1 MIGLLIKVFKH
12 KYDGGIDMAEDNVNF
27 ITIELSKKQVDMNH
41 LYHNDKTNKDYAR
54 VMAPGN
60 GTFFYPISSI
70 KVKKDNP
77 NRVYFTRPEGTE
89 IQVIYSKRKENIP
102 DSASNDEKYERH
114 TRTWKMEELK
124 AAYDEEKKEY
134 AENHGFVNYT
144 VPTSWGRKFSS
155 NGVDYISISVPVPV
169 ENSDKDRWCSLVI
182 GAERF
187 KKSDRDENMSYFGFP
202 KKKKDTTEDYMVEL
216 RYGEKQS
223 DGSYSNEKMFL
234 SSAAL
239 KECIEK
245 AVKRSLAKDLFVST
259 EISDKLLRPFET
271 KEGKKLYAVSVPVYE
286 NNNEKATFY
295 EIVVPEERVSIN
307 PETNRA
313 RLSLF
318 KNSPDGQIYNHTAK
332 RSFDNGN
339 GGYDTVS
346 KTYSSEEI
354 IKFFEESKEKYKEKH
369 SDSDYSLA
377 DEDEASGLSAG
388 SSVNEN
394 IEQNVNHRH
403 R

>member
-1 MIGLLIKVFKH
+1 MSEEKL
-12 KYDGGIDMAEDNVNF
+12 NF
-27 ITIELSKKQVDMNH
+27 ITIDLSKKQVDMNH
-41 LYHNDKTNKDYAR
+41 LYHSDKTDKDYAR

-77 NRVYFTRPEGTE
+77 DRVYFTRQEGTE
-89 IQVIYSKRKENIP
+89 IQVNYSKRKDDIP
-102 DSASNDEKYERH
+102 DSAPNEEKYERY
-114 TRTWKMEELK
+114 TRTWKIEELK
-124 AAYDEEKKEY
+124 AAYEEEKKEY
-134 AENHGFVNYT
+134 AENHGFFNYT

-155 NGVDYISISVPVPV
+155 NGTNYISISVPVPV
-169 ENSDKDRWCSLVI
+169 ENSDKDRWCSFVI
-182 GAERF
+182 GADRF

-202 KKKKDTTEDYMVEL
+202 KKKKDTSEDYMVEL
-216 RYGEKQS
+216 RYGDKQS

-239 KECIEK
+239 KKCIEK
-245 AVKRSLAKDLFVST
+245 AVKRSEAKDLFVST
-259 EISDKLLRPFET
+259 EISDRLLRQFET

-286 NNNEKATFY
+286 NNDEKATFY

-318 KNSPDGQIYNHTAK
+318 KNGPDGQIYNHTAK

-346 KTYSSEEI
+346 KIYSSEEI
-354 IKFFEESKEKYKEKH
+354 IKLFEESKAKYKEKH

-377 DEDEASGLSAG
+377 DKAAESSDGR
-388 SSVNEN
+388 SVNEN
-394 IEQNVNHRH
+394 LEQDVNRRH
-403 R
+403 CRR